1 MDDARLAELH
11 TVELEPRARGAAMG
25 SMLGEQIE
33 IVLRSYLSLFE
44 TTRELGVDKVL
55 RLGDAALTRVSNW
68 QPRLVE
74 EMEGVA
80 GGAGVAPELI
90 GALNA
95 RTEIAREGGCSLL
108 ARLDAVDGPW
118 LAQNWD
124 WYVDAPERCVV
135 WTVDLADGERFV
147 TMTEAGILAKL
158 GLSSRGLAVGLNI
171 LHHRRDGGPMGVP
184 VHLILRALLEQCTTV
199 EDAES
204 LLGDSPT
211 SGSSAVTVVDAAGG
225 GAVFEVSP
233 SGVARIDPRNG
244 FLAHTNHFV
253 DPGLGDGEA
262 SELELD
268 GSRARL
274 ELLETARPETLDEAQ
289 ELLRDHGCTPESL
302 CRHDTPSAIEGMP
315 PAGTIVS
322 VASETAAG
330 RFHVAAGHPC
340 THAFATYEVA
350 RLAEPLA

>member
-1 MDDARLAELH
+1 VDDSRLAELR
-11 TVELEPRARGAAMG
+11 TVEVEPRARGAAMG

-33 IVLRSYLSLFE
+33 VVLRSYLNLFE
-44 TTRELGVDKVL
+44 KTRGLAPDTVL

-68 QPRLVE
+68 QPRMVE

-80 GGAGVAPELI
+80 YGAGVAPELI

-108 ARLDAVDGPW
+108 ARVDAADGPW

-124 WYVDAPERCVV
+124 WYVDSPERCVV
-135 WTVDLADGERFV
+135 WTADLADGERFV

-184 VHLILRALLEQCTTV
+184 VHLILRALLELCTTV
-199 EDAES
+199 EDAAA

-211 SGSSAVTVVDAAGG
+211 SGSSAVTVVDAEGG
-225 GAVFEVSP
+225 GAVFELSP
-233 SGVARIDPRNG
+233 SGVARLDPRSG

-262 SELELD
+262 SELDLD

-274 ELLETARPETLDEAQ
+274 ELLETTRPETLEEAE
-289 ELLRDHGCTPESL
+289 ELLRDHGCSPESL
-302 CRHDTPSAIEGMP
+302 CRHDTPSATEGMP
-315 PAGTIVS
+315 AAGTIVS

-340 THAFATYEVA
+340 THEFVTYEVA
-350 RLAEPLA
+350 RVAEPLA